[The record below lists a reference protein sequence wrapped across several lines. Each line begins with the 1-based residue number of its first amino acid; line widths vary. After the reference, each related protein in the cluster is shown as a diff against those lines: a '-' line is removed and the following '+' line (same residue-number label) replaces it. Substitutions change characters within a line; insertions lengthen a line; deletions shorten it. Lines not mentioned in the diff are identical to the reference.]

1 MNEEPILEPTEEKKS
16 DSSVASFLFDI
27 LEMFAWSL
35 FVVFLIFTFGIRLCK
50 VDGSSMENTLYS
62 NENLLVMSAGYTPAQ
77 DDIIVFHMTKPEVYL
92 EKTLVKRVIAT
103 GGQSVLINFP
113 TKEIFVDGRLYED
126 AHAVFKGINPSVP
139 TDQYDLRGNPPGHS
153 YDPATETMSFTVPDG
168 HLFVMGDNR
177 NFSKD
182 SRNTDIMFVD
192 ERTVLGKVIVRV
204 SPFTV
209 FS

>member
-1 MNEEPILEPTEEKKS
+1 MNEEPIVLPTEEKKRE
-16 DSSVASFLFDI
+16 SSFVSFLFDI

-35 FVVFLIFTFGIRLCK
+35 FLVFLIFTFGIRLCR

-62 NENLLVMSAGYTPAQ
+62 DESLLVFSAGYTPQQ

-103 GGQSVLINFP
+103 GGQSVIINFQA
-113 TKEIFVDGRLYED
+113 KEIYVDGTLYADE
-126 AHAVFKGINPSVP
+126 HAVLKGYYN
-139 TDQYDLRGNPPGHS
+139 TEDNAKYDLVGNPPGHS
-153 YDPATETMSFTVPDG
+153 YNPITKTMSFTVPEG
-168 HLFVMGDNR
+168 HLFVLGDNR

-182 SRNTDIMFVD
+182 SRNEDIMFVD
-192 ERTVLGKVIVRV
+192 ERTVLGKVILRF